1 MTPEERAA
9 ARAAFDAL
17 VRAVGDG
24 PVSAGGVR
32 ARVVEHARGN
42 ILDATRGWKVC
53 PVNLVPGVMGKGL
66 ALEFKR
72 RWPNLSQIHRA
83 HCTAGRL
90 APGRVSAP
98 APGIIFFPTKRHWR
112 DPSRVEDIQAGLE
125 DLRAMIRD
133 GDTHL
138 FWPWPGVS
146 IDTIAIPAL
155 GCGEG
160 RLSWSLVRP
169 MIIEALGGLDV
180 EIHLYAPH
188 GG

>member
-1 MTPEERAA
+1 MTSH
-9 ARAAFDAL
+9 
-17 VRAVGDG
+17 DG
-24 PVSAGGVR
+24 IR

-66 ALEFKR
+66 ALEFRR
-72 RWPNLSQIHRA
+72 RWPGLGQIHRA
-83 HCTAGRL
+83 HCTAGQI

-125 DLRAMIRD
+125 DLRAMILDDCDHGRITASA
-133 GDTHL
+133 GLPRRTIWEL
-138 FWPWPGVS
+138 P